1 MCLWRVQCR
10 QEQEAQLAELMAMLQ
25 QLPVLT
31 TQAVD
36 TATNKM
42 LSDHINAL
50 MQPDKLNIIRSNGKL
65 VGTCSQC
72 LCAALW
78 QAAVSHKFNYHG
90 PLVKMYRYDACTGHS
105 LSVSRMTVCVNES
118 CHQFHQGSTTHQCKQ

>member
-10 QEQEAQLAELMAMLQ
+10 QEQEAQLAELVVMLQ

-36 TATNKM
+36 TATNKI
-42 LSDHINAL
+42 LSDHINEI

-78 QAAVSHKFNYHG
+78 QAAVSHKFSYQG
-90 PLVKMYRYDACTGHS
+90 PLAKMYRYDACTCHCLPRSS
-105 LSVSRMTVCVNES
+105 LTL
-118 CHQFHQGSTTHQCKQ
+118 